1 MPKIILRIIEYVALK
16 YKKLWLTQDFY
27 SKQKHLN
34 MKFINQELKRG
45 VLWVSNARYA
55 VANSSLVLILWLFAI

>member
-1 MPKIILRIIEYVALK
+1 MPKIILRIIEYAALK

-45 VLWVSNARYA
+45 VL
-55 VANSSLVLILWLFAI
+55 